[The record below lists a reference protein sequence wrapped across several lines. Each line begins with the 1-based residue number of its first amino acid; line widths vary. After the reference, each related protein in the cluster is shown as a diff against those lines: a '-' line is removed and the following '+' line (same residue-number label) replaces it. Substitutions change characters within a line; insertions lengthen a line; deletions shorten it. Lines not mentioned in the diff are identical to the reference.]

1 MKTLFK
7 VLALVLVATLA
18 FSFVACK
25 KEATHFSEEFVLE
38 ETDDILRKIKNHS
51 FIHVSRDLPG
61 MSDEEFDS
69 VENAIHVAI
78 HDGDYTITHNS
89 TESFTDDDENL
100 VYKVRYTITSG
111 ANSVQVEVTY
121 VDTHDAL
128 YRIDL
133 IAE

>member
-18 FSFVACK
+18 FSMISCG
-25 KEATHFSEEFVLE
+25 ETHFSEEYVLE
-38 ETDDILRKIKNHS
+38 ETDDIVRKIKNHS
-51 FIHVSRDLPG
+51 FVHVARDLPG
-61 MSDEEFDS
+61 MTEEEFAP

-111 ANSVQVEVTY
+111 ANSVKVEVTY

>member
-1 MKTLFK
+1 MKTFFK

-18 FSFVACK
+18 FSMISCG
-25 KEATHFSEEFVLE
+25 ETHFSEEYVLE
-38 ETDDILRKIKNHS
+38 ETDDIVRKIKNHS
-51 FIHVSRDLPG
+51 FVHVARDLPG
-61 MSDEEFDS
+61 MTDEEFAP

-78 HDGDYTITHNS
+78 HDGDYSIAHNG

-111 ANSVQVEVTY
+111 ANSVKVEVTY

>member
-7 VLALVLVATLA
+7 VLAVVLVATLA
-18 FSFVACK
+18 FSMISCG
-25 KEATHFSEEFVLE
+25 ETHFSEEYVLE
-38 ETDDILRKIKNHS
+38 ETDDIVRKIKNHS
-51 FIHVSRDLPG
+51 FVHVARDLPG
-61 MSDEEFDS
+61 MTDEEFAP

-111 ANSVQVEVTY
+111 VNSVKVEVTY

>member
-18 FSFVACK
+18 FSMISCG
-25 KEATHFSEEFVLE
+25 ETHFSEEYVLE
-38 ETDDILRKIKNHS
+38 ETDDIVRKIKNHS
-51 FIHVSRDLPG
+51 FVHVARDLPG
-61 MSDEEFDS
+61 MTEEEFAP

-100 VYKVRYTITSG
+100 VYKVIYTITSG
-111 ANSVQVEVTY
+111 ANSVKVEVTY

>member
-18 FSFVACK
+18 FSMISCG
-25 KEATHFSEEFVLE
+25 ETHFSEEYVLE
-38 ETDDILRKIKNHS
+38 ETDDIVRKIKNHS
-51 FIHVSRDLPG
+51 FVHVARDLPG
-61 MSDEEFDS
+61 MTDEEFAP

-78 HDGDYTITHNS
+78 HDGDYTIIHNS

-100 VYKVRYTITSG
+100 VYKVIYTITSG
-111 ANSVQVEVTY
+111 ANSVKVEVTY